1 MNLMNSPCTRRII
14 SFNVSELLSNKFSF
28 QWQNAI
34 ADVSVIVQP
43 HHEEHQHGA
52 SEGRT
57 PTWRPIQ
64 SSICLVETFVYM
76 SIIYHI
82 KINTQ
87 IKK

>member
-43 HHEEHQHGA
+43 HHVSAPQKDTNMAFPYKALYVWLRHLF
-52 SEGRT
+52 
-57 PTWRPIQ
+57 ICQ
-64 SSICLVETFVYM
+64 SSI
-76 SIIYHI
+76 I
-82 KINTQ
+82 
-87 IKK
+87 